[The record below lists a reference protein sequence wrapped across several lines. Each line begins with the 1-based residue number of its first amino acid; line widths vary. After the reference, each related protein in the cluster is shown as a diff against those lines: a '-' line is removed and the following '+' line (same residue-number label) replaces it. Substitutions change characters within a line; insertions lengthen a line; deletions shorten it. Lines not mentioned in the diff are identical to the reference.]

1 MGFPS
6 PGGAIQSIDRSGLPI
21 TRGHE
26 VGKHLSTSV
35 SHPHFEMACTLY
47 YIRNVQVRRSSAI
60 ADTGHAADALTRTHF
75 RHASLNNGINRPWRV
90 INCRCPP
97 DMTVYSFVRRA
108 NVPNIYGIPS
118 VGLGLKSDPVFST
131 CFTHTRVRTRVDNP
145 SVWKRRAV
153 QTNQKILVLK
163 IFSIVLLIPFS
174 LLSYSHFLYNFYC
187 IYF

>member
-1 MGFPS
+1 MFAPTEYTLRAGATPKSVPAVREHTKSRLKSHFILSKSVGFPS

-145 SVWKRRAV
+145 SV
-153 QTNQKILVLK
+153 
-163 IFSIVLLIPFS
+163 
-174 LLSYSHFLYNFYC
+174 
-187 IYF
+187 